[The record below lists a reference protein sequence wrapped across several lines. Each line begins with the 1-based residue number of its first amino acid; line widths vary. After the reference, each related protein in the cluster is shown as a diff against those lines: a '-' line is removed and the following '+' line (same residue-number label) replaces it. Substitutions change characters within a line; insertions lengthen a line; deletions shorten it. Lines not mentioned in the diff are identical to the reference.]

1 MRNLRIYT
9 GLRKRARLMQQQDRR
24 MLQRKSRTWVS
35 QQSHRTIPQ
44 RRKVRRP
51 GGGPGMAGTC
61 RGGCAAGCGP
71 CPRSSGR
78 LFRNPVMC
86 SGRGRRDACA

>member
-9 GLRKRARLMQQQDRR
+9 GLRKRARLMQQKDRR

-51 GGGPGMAGTC
+51 AAVRHGRNLPG
-61 RGGCAAGCGP
+61 R
-71 CPRSSGR
+71 
-78 LFRNPVMC
+78 VC
-86 SGRGRRDACA
+86 SRMRPLPQKLRTPFP

>member
-24 MLQRKSRTWVS
+24 MLQKKSRTWVS

-44 RRKVRRP
+44 RRKVRHGRNLPGRVCSRMRP
-51 GGGPGMAGTC
+51 LPQKLRT
-61 RGGCAAGCGP
+61 P
-71 CPRSSGR
+71 FP
-78 LFRNPVMC
+78 
-86 SGRGRRDACA
+86 